1 MSLFMGLLGNGVNQ
15 LRRSMLNIQITLNL
29 NTIFKRIFLFKRN
42 NIDKIVIFIGFHKM
56 FPTAL
61 RGIHD
66 RNITRKSGNNLLN
79 GIETGGGLSRCVF
92 RNNNLQRRHLI
103 GLKRKAMIEYLV
115 RTLVGL

>member
-1 MSLFMGLLGNGVNQ
+1 MGNVIVYGVARKRGQ
-15 LRRSMLNIQITLNL
+15 SAATLNVEHSNKLNL

-42 NIDKIVIFIGFHKM
+42 NIDKIVIFIGVHKM

-79 GIETGGGLSRCVF
+79 GIETGGG
-92 RNNNLQRRHLI
+92 
-103 GLKRKAMIEYLV
+103 G
-115 RTLVGL
+115 